1 LGLRPVRQADL
12 VVVLAIKGAPKSC
25 GRAGARVETG
35 SYLTVEV
42 DESKDGI
49 AHDDVE
55 ATRQSALVE
64 HAHVDAGADAAS
76 AKPAPVEARSS
87 MEMIDAQ
94 LGMSAQPRC
103 ASAAARRC
111 TAPAT
116 ATSAGAAAHQRLQLT
131 LVRLPRRRWR
141 RGTTAGGSS
150 QPVSD

>member
-1 LGLRPVRQADL
+1 VR
-12 VVVLAIKGAPKSC
+12 
-25 GRAGARVETG
+25 RAGAQAETG

-42 DESKDGI
+42 DENKDGI

-94 LGMSAQPRC
+94 LGMSAQPPLC
-103 ASAAARRC
+103 LSC
-111 TAPAT
+111 GTN
-116 ATSAGAAAHQRLQLT
+116 
-131 LVRLPRRRWR
+131 RRR
-141 RGTTAGGSS
+141 AGYCYVCGGCGSTS
-150 QPVSD
+150 GCS